1 MCIHANI
8 IRAGDLPLDCSS
20 VTQYKNMFLTAG
32 KHHSEMVAQNP
43 EDIHLHA
50 VFMFVFKCAGA
61 LHWWNMSDEESK
73 MLVQS

>member
-1 MCIHANI
+1 
-8 IRAGDLPLDCSS
+8 
-20 VTQYKNMFLTAG
+20 MFLTAG